1 MPAALAFVS
10 CGFVL
15 VRVRVRILGLEC
27 RPSLRFVQ
35 GGKRFFHSPTEGAG
49 ARSKQLQGRVHLEL
63 SAGVAT
69 GLGVEAGIHIV
80 VLIVA
85 VVVVGPGAMEPRTK
99 GRFGDGN
106 GWTRGT
112 RCRRGSSDAHHVVYD

>member
-1 MPAALAFVS
+1 M
-10 CGFVL
+10 
-15 VRVRVRILGLEC
+15 RIPFSILKNLI
-27 RPSLRFVQ
+27 
-35 GGKRFFHSPTEGAG
+35 KAG

>member
-1 MPAALAFVS
+1 MSHRSSDRPFELDKSDNDNVS
-10 CGFVL
+10 FSQL
-15 VRVRVRILGLEC
+15 
-27 RPSLRFVQ
+27 
-35 GGKRFFHSPTEGAG
+35 FHSPTEGAG

>member
-1 MPAALAFVS
+1 MVTF
-10 CGFVL
+10 
-15 VRVRVRILGLEC
+15 
-27 RPSLRFVQ
+27 
-35 GGKRFFHSPTEGAG
+35 KYFFHSPTEGAG

-69 GLGVEAGIHIV
+69 GLGVEAGIHIA

-85 VVVVGPGAMEPRTK
+85 VVVVGPGAMEPRTM

-106 GWTRGT
+106 DWTRGT
-112 RCRRGSSDAHHVVYD
+112 RCRRGSSDVHHAVYDWFAEKLEFVPLSPYRGRIAFRSSGSCRWA

>member
-1 MPAALAFVS
+1 MFLW
-10 CGFVL
+10 
-15 VRVRVRILGLEC
+15 
-27 RPSLRFVQ
+27 
-35 GGKRFFHSPTEGAG
+35 FFSPPRRGAG
-49 ARSKQLQGRVHLEL
+49 ARSKQLQGRVHLKP
-63 SAGVAT
+63 SAGVETA

>member
-1 MPAALAFVS
+1 MKQSASAKLTFQ
-10 CGFVL
+10 
-15 VRVRVRILGLEC
+15 IY
-27 RPSLRFVQ
+27 
-35 GGKRFFHSPTEGAG
+35 FFHSPTEGAG

-63 SAGVAT
+63 SAGVAA

-112 RCRRGSSDAHHVVYD
+112 RCRRGSSDTHHVVYD

>member
-1 MPAALAFVS
+1 MICFLLKR
-10 CGFVL
+10 C
-15 VRVRVRILGLEC
+15 RIPNC
-27 RPSLRFVQ
+27 VARYSPDISRI
-35 GGKRFFHSPTEGAG
+35 FFFYSPKEGAG

>member
-1 MPAALAFVS
+1 MGDDAVGVDS
-10 CGFVL
+10 
-15 VRVRVRILGLEC
+15 
-27 RPSLRFVQ
+27 
-35 GGKRFFHSPTEGAG
+35 
-49 ARSKQLQGRVHLEL
+49 

-69 GLGVEAGIHIV
+69 GLGVEAGVHIAA
-80 VLIVA
+80 LIVA
-85 VVVVGPGAMEPRTK
+85 VAVVGPGAMEPRTK

>member
-1 MPAALAFVS
+1 MGGQGTGSAM
-10 CGFVL
+10 L
-15 VRVRVRILGLEC
+15 VAPNLCSQYFQREM
-27 RPSLRFVQ
+27 RPRSNHLC
-35 GGKRFFHSPTEGAG
+35 FFTQPRRGAG

-112 RCRRGSSDAHHVVYD
+112 RCRRGSSDAHHVFYD